1 MNKTYLN
8 EIMKHYFDIQDLNT
22 EKWLEDENGFYT
34 MDKDEIVWFKQ
45 LNKAYA
51 NLSQEE
57 LETIPFND
65 YDDIID
71 YYKRKKAN
79 KWTFLLYFF

>member
-8 EIMKHYFDIQDLNT
+8 EIMKHYFDVQDLNT

-34 MDKDEIVWFKQ
+34 MDKDEIAWFEQ
-45 LNKAYA
+45 LNEAYD
-51 NLSQEE
+51 NLTQVE

-71 YYKRKKAN
+71 YNKGKKLV
-79 KWTFLLYFF
+79 K